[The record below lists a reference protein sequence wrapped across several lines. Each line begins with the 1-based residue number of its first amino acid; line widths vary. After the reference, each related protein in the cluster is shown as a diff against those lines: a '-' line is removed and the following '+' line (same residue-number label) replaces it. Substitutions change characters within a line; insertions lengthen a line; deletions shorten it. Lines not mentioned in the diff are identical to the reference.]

1 MIRILA
7 LPRFTPLAAGCR
19 YRIYSYLNYLR
30 DQGFSIDVAPF
41 LGDDYLHAMYQ
52 GRRKSYLSIAS
63 SYFNRVA
70 QLLKL
75 NRYDLVWIH
84 WEALPWVPAWI
95 ESLLLKNGHR
105 VIVDYDDA
113 LFHRYD
119 SHRLSI
125 VRNVLGKKVRVMM
138 RQATMVIAG
147 NDYLANYARES
158 GSKCVRLLP
167 TVVDLEKYQL
177 AAPREEAGLNVGWI
191 GTPVTAR
198 LLQEIQPALRTFCQD
213 GTSRVTVVGAGDIR
227 LEGVP
232 VVVREWSEKT
242 EVAEIQKFDIGIM
255 PLSETDH
262 FCRGKCGLK
271 LIQYMACGVPV
282 IGTPVGVN
290 SEIIR
295 HQVTGYQASTQE
307 EWVHALMAM
316 KQSLEHRRHMG
327 LAGRQ
332 LVEQKYSL
340 QRAAPRLTELF
351 REALGQT
358 DRVQWGKAA

>member
-119 SHRLSI
+119 SHRHI
-125 VRNVLGKKVRVMM
+125 RNAHRASSSFQRRAKRNQKNRPSVLPNRDCSPDMI
-138 RQATMVIAG
+138 RG
-147 NDYLANYARES
+147 N
-158 GSKCVRLLP
+158 
-167 TVVDLEKYQL
+167 
-177 AAPREEAGLNVGWI
+177 
-191 GTPVTAR
+191 
-198 LLQEIQPALRTFCQD
+198 
-213 GTSRVTVVGAGDIR
+213 
-227 LEGVP
+227 
-232 VVVREWSEKT
+232 
-242 EVAEIQKFDIGIM
+242 
-255 PLSETDH
+255 
-262 FCRGKCGLK
+262 
-271 LIQYMACGVPV
+271 
-282 IGTPVGVN
+282 
-290 SEIIR
+290 
-295 HQVTGYQASTQE
+295 
-307 EWVHALMAM
+307 
-316 KQSLEHRRHMG
+316 
-327 LAGRQ
+327 
-332 LVEQKYSL
+332 
-340 QRAAPRLTELF
+340 
-351 REALGQT
+351 
-358 DRVQWGKAA
+358 